1 MQRYRVVIMLVLFGV
16 LPVVAAFFVALS
28 FLEETEPEPAQV
40 EVARV
45 AEEPPPSTEPP
56 ETREVLVAARAL
68 PVGTLLGKDDM
79 TRLSLDPAAVDE
91 DHFVVTDAV
100 TGVVTDAVTGVV
112 TDAVTAASLR
122 GHAVRE
128 AIAEGAPLTRSAV
141 VGPHQRGFLAAVLR
155 PGARAVTIRVGPATS
170 HAGLIDL
177 GDRVDVILS
186 AELAVDGGERSVY
199 ARTIVEDV
207 RVVAIDRRIGSGTD
221 STAGGE
227 GEEAGRTEMTT
238 ATLEAAPVQG
248 DRLVLGE
255 HEGRLSLAVRSL
267 AGAQSSDPATASQAV
282 DLREMLL
289 SSSEFSVS
297 EARLRRAQELNDLAV
312 RTQIVESKEQL
323 RAAMEG
329 SATKLDAVRI
339 FRGSEPAEEVVFKRR

>member
-16 LPVVAAFFVALS
+16 LPVVAAFVVALS
-28 FLEETEPEPAQV
+28 FLEESEPEPTQA
-40 EVARV
+40 EAAPV

-68 PVGTLLGKDDM
+68 AVGTLLGKDDI
-79 TRLSLDPAAVDE
+79 TRFSLDPATVDE
-91 DHFVVTDAV
+91 DHF
-100 TGVVTDAVTGVV
+100 VV

-141 VGPHQRGFLAAVLR
+141 VGPRQRGFLAAVLR

-170 HAGLIDL
+170 HAGLIDP

-186 AELAVDGGERSVY
+186 AELAADGGERSVY
-199 ARTIVEDV
+199 ARTIVEDI

-227 GEEAGRTEMTT
+227 GEEAGRTEMMT
-238 ATLEAAPVQG
+238 ATLEASPAQG

-312 RTQIVESKEQL
+312 RTQIIESKEQL

-329 SATKLDAVRI
+329 SATTLDAVRI
-339 FRGSEPAEEVVFKRR
+339 FRGSEPAEDVVFKRR